1 MKTSK
6 ISIALLLLLVSS
18 FCFAQSKNGY
28 ALVWEDNFNGTS
40 LDTTCWSHETAEPGW
55 VNNELQRYTN
65 DNIEFA
71 DGNLKIIAKKENTE
85 ITSAR
90 LITKSKK
97 TFTYGIFEISAK
109 IPQGKGTWPALWM
122 LGQNIDEVSWPACGE
137 LDIMEHVGKNPRFIH
152 STVHNK
158 SGYGATPYTG
168 ILEIQ
173 DPFNEYHIY
182 GMEWTNEFVAFF
194 IDGKLVYRYQPEV
207 KNDDN
212 WPFDKPCFLIFNVAI
227 GGNWGGPDVDEKI
240 FPATMT
246 VDWVKVYQKK

>member
-18 FCFAQSKNGY
+18 FCFAQSKEGY
-28 ALVWEDNFNGTS
+28 ALVWVDNFNGTS

-137 LDIMEHVGKNPRFIH
+137 LDIMEHVGKNP
-152 STVHNK
+152 
-158 SGYGATPYTG
+158 
-168 ILEIQ
+168 
-173 DPFNEYHIY
+173 
-182 GMEWTNEFVAFF
+182 
-194 IDGKLVYRYQPEV
+194 
-207 KNDDN
+207 
-212 WPFDKPCFLIFNVAI
+212 
-227 GGNWGGPDVDEKI
+227 
-240 FPATMT
+240 
-246 VDWVKVYQKK
+246 